1 MKKRTAAAFIAAMT
15 ITTLTACGGP
25 KQISKSVTVEL
36 GKEDGIKVTDVLDI
50 SKDKA
55 KDVKIDTKKVNFY
68 KEGKYDATLTYDK
81 KEYKVT
87 VKVKDTVAPEA
98 TAKENITV
106 QTGTAVHVTDC
117 LDKVTEAS
125 GNIKAEFE
133 TKPETDNAQETETTE
148 STEKAESTEKT
159 ESTESTDKSS
169 VSSSESVANT
179 TESTETQSQAI
190 AVGDVNL
197 TSNDEITYVTAG
209 DYDNNIV
216 VTDDAGNETK
226 VPVKISV
233 INPPTINGVTDKT
246 VTVGDTID
254 YMAGVT
260 ATDGKGAD
268 ITSSVQVDSS
278 AVNTN
283 AAGTYQAAYT
293 VVDSNG
299 LHNSAVSNITVNDP
313 AVEETSDNSG
323 DTDSSNAETSDNKSN
338 KGSSKKNKNS
348 KKKSSSGSSSSAD
361 SSSGSQSSSNGGG
374 SATSQPA
381 NPKAGVA
388 ETLYDGSVA
397 HGITAE
403 EKSHIDGIV
412 QKWLSGGCSGA
423 DAENEAG
430 NYLIS
435 RGYSVGYSNSCK
447 DSRILVANGQSY
459 TLNGVI
465 AGTPYYYYGKMYT
478 TGEMNGDARVAYE
491 TNFSISQ

>member
-1 MKKRTAAAFIAAMT
+1 MKKQTAAAFIAAMT

-25 KQISKSVTVEL
+25 KQLSKSVTVEL
-36 GKEDGIKVTDVLDI
+36 GKEDGIKVTDILDV

-55 KDVKIDTKKVNFY
+55 KDVKVDTKKVNFY

-81 KEYKVT
+81 KEYKIT
-87 VKVKDTVAPEA
+87 VKIKDTVAPEA
-98 TAKENITV
+98 TAKESIIV

-117 LDKVTEAS
+117 LDAVTEAS

-133 TKPETDNAQETETTE
+133 TKPEADNAQGTETTE
-148 STEKAESTEKT
+148 STEKAESTESTEKA
-159 ESTESTDKSS
+159 ESTE
-169 VSSSESVANT
+169 A
-179 TESTETQSQAI
+179 QAI
-190 AVGDVNL
+190 SVGDVNL
-197 TSNDEITYVTAG
+197 SSNDEITYVTAG

-216 VTDDAGNETK
+216 VTDNAGNETK

-233 INPPTINGVTDKT
+233 INAPTINGVTDKT
-246 VTVGDTID
+246 ITVGDTID

-260 ATDGKGAD
+260 ATDGKGTD

-278 AVNTN
+278 AVNTSV
-283 AAGTYQAAYT
+283 AGTYQAAYT

-299 LHNSAVSNITVNDP
+299 LHNSAVSNITVNAP
-313 AVEETSDNSG
+313 AEESSDNSG
-323 DTDSSNAETSDNKSN
+323 DTDNGNAGTSDNKSN
-338 KGSSKKNKNS
+338 KGSSRKNKSSKKN
-348 KKKSSSGSSSSAD
+348 SSSGSSSSGS

-374 SATSQPA
+374 SAASQPA
-381 NPKAGVA
+381 NPKTGVA

-430 NYLIS
+430 NYLMS
-435 RGYSVGYSNSCK
+435 RGYSISSSDSCK
-447 DSRILVANGQSY
+447 DALIVVPNGVKY
-459 TLNGVI
+459 TLNGVS
-465 AGTPYYYYGKMYT
+465 YGL
-478 TGEMNGDARVAYE
+478 
-491 TNFSISQ
+491 

>member
-25 KQISKSVTVEL
+25 KQLSKSVTVEL

-68 KEGKYDATLTYDK
+68 KEGKYDAILTYDK

-98 TAKENITV
+98 TAKESITV

-133 TKPETDNAQETETTE
+133 TKPETDNAQGTET
-148 STEKAESTEKT
+148 T

-169 VSSSESVANT
+169 VSSSES
-179 TESTETQSQAI
+179 TEATETQSQAI

-233 INPPTINGVTDKT
+233 INPPAINGVTDKT
-246 VTVGDTID
+246 ITVGDTID

-268 ITSSVQVDSS
+268 ITSSVTVDSS
-278 AVNTN
+278 AVKTDT
-283 AAGTYQAAYT
+283 AGTYQAAYKVT
-293 VVDSNG
+293 DANGYTGSATSN
-299 LHNSAVSNITVNDP
+299 VTVNEKP
-313 AVEETSDNSG
+313 KEEPKEEPKQETADNNG
-323 DTDSSNAETSDNKSN
+323 SSNKSDSKKNNS
-338 KGSSKKNKNS
+338 SSKKHN
-348 KKKSSSGSSSSAD
+348 SSSGSASSNNA
-361 SSSGSQSSSNGGG
+361 SSGNGGQSASNGGG
-374 SATSQPA
+374 SSSGGSGSSGSSDNGGGSSSGGSSDSGSNITPVNRADVPA
-381 NPKAGVA
+381 GWKLVDAGKGRYVAVNPNAGKYDTA
-388 ETLYDGSVA
+388 YAGNSRWGLWGDGSQQTVDEHTSA
-397 HGITAE
+397 MLG
-403 EKSHIDGIV
+403 
-412 QKWLSGGCSGA
+412 Q
-423 DAENEAG
+423 NREAAL
-430 NYLIS
+430 YL
-435 RGYSVGYSNSCK
+435 
-447 DSRILVANGQSY
+447 LA
-459 TLNGVI
+459 
-465 AGTPYYYYGKMYT
+465 A
-478 TGEMNGDARVAYE
+478 GEMTQDWFNYKYP
-491 TNFSISQ
+491 Q

>member
-25 KQISKSVTVEL
+25 KQLSKSVTVEL
-36 GKEDGIKVTDVLDI
+36 GKKDGIKVTDILDV

-55 KDVKIDTKKVNFY
+55 KDVKVDTKKVNFY

-81 KEYKVT
+81 KEYKIT
-87 VKVKDTVAPEA
+87 VKIKDTVAPEA
-98 TAKENITV
+98 TAKESITV

-117 LDKVTEAS
+117 LAKVTEAS

-133 TKPETDNAQETETTE
+133 TKPEANNAQGTETTE
-148 STEKAESTEKT
+148 STETAESTE
-159 ESTESTDKSS
+159 
-169 VSSSESVANT
+169 A
-179 TESTETQSQAI
+179 QAI
-190 AVGDVNL
+190 SVGDVNL
-197 TSNDEITYVTAG
+197 SSNDEITYVTAG

-233 INPPTINGVTDKT
+233 INAPTINGVTDKT
-246 VTVGDTID
+246 ITVGDTID
-254 YMAGVT
+254 YMVGVT

-278 AVNTN
+278 AVNTG
-283 AAGTYQAAYT
+283 AVGTYQAAYT
-293 VVDSNG
+293 VVDDNG
-299 LHNSAVSNITVNDP
+299 LHNSAFSNITVNAP
-313 AVEETSDNSG
+313 AEKSSDNSG
-323 DTDSSNAETSDNKSN
+323 DTDNGNAGTSDNKSN
-338 KGSSKKNKNS
+338 KGSSRKNKSSKKN
-348 KKKSSSGSSSSAD
+348 SSSGSSSSAG

-374 SATSQPA
+374 SAASQPA

-435 RGYSVGYSNSCK
+435 RGYSISSSDSCK
-447 DSRILVANGQSY
+447 DALIVVPNGANY
-459 TLNGVI
+459 TLNGK
-465 AGTPYYYYGKMYT
+465 AYGLYYYGKLYT
-478 TGEMNGDARVAYE
+478 TGEMNGDDRIAYI

>member
-87 VKVKDTVAPEA
+87 VKIKDTVAPEA
-98 TAKENITV
+98 TAKESITV

-133 TKPETDNAQETETTE
+133 TKPETDTAQGTETTE
-148 STEKAESTEKT
+148 STEKAETT

-169 VSSSESVANT
+169 VSSSEAT
-179 TESTETQSQAI
+179 DTQSQAI

-246 VTVGDTID
+246 ITVGDTID

-268 ITSSVQVDSS
+268 ITSSVTVDSS
-278 AVNTN
+278 AVKTDT
-283 AAGTYQAAYT
+283 AGSYQATYKVT
-293 VVDSNG
+293 DSNG
-299 LHNSAVSNITVNDP
+299 YTGSATSNVTVNEKP
-313 AVEETSDNSG
+313 KEEPKEEPKQEAADNSG
-323 DTDSSNAETSDNKSN
+323 SSNKSDSKKNNSSSN
-338 KGSSKKNKNS
+338 SGSSKKHH
-348 KKKSSSGSSSSAD
+348 SSSGSASSNNGGQSA
-361 SSSGSQSSSNGGG
+361 SNGGG
-374 SATSQPA
+374 SSSGDSGSSGSSDNGGGSSSGGSSSSGSNITPVNRADVPA
-381 NPKAGVA
+381 GWKLVDAGKGRYVAVNPNAGKYDTA
-388 ETLYDGSVA
+388 YASNANWGLWADGSQISVDDTVA
-397 HGITAE
+397 AHTGSNKEAALYFVAAGQM
-403 EKSHIDGIV
+403 SQG
-412 QKWLSGGCSGA
+412 WFN
-423 DAENEAG
+423 DA
-430 NYLIS
+430 Y
-435 RGYSVGYSNSCK
+435 
-447 DSRILVANGQSY
+447 GQ
-459 TLNGVI
+459 
-465 AGTPYYYYGKMYT
+465 
-478 TGEMNGDARVAYE
+478 
-491 TNFSISQ
+491 

>member
-1 MKKRTAAAFIAAMT
+1 MKKKTAAAFIAAMT
-15 ITTLTACGGP
+15 ITTLTACGSP
-25 KQISKSVTVEL
+25 KQLSKSVTVEL
-36 GKEDGIKVTDVLDI
+36 GKEDGIKVTDILDV

-55 KDVKIDTKKVNFY
+55 KDVKVDTKKVNFY

-81 KEYKVT
+81 KEYKIT
-87 VKVKDTVAPEA
+87 VKIKDTVAPEA
-98 TAKENITV
+98 TAKESITV

-133 TKPETDNAQETETTE
+133 TKPEADNAQGTETTE

-159 ESTESTDKSS
+159 ESTEATD
-169 VSSSESVANT
+169 
-179 TESTETQSQAI
+179 TQSQAI

-197 TSNDEITYVTAG
+197 SSNDEITYVTAG

-233 INPPTINGVTDKT
+233 INAPTINGVTDKT
-246 VTVGDTID
+246 ITVGDTID

-278 AVNTN
+278 AVNTG

-299 LHNSAVSNITVNDP
+299 LHNSAVSNITVNAP
-313 AVEETSDNSG
+313 AEESSDNSG
-323 DTDSSNAETSDNKSN
+323 DTDNGNAGTSDNKGN
-338 KGSSKKNKNS
+338 KGSSKKNKSS
-348 KKKSSSGSSSSAD
+348 KKNSSSENGSSGSSSSAG

-374 SATSQPA
+374 SAASQPA

-412 QKWLSGGCSGA
+412 QKWLSGGCSGEA
-423 DAENEAG
+423 AENEAG
-430 NYLIS
+430 NYLMS
-435 RGYSVGYSNSCK
+435 RGYSIGYSNSCK
-447 DSRILVANGQSY
+447 DSRILVDNGQNY
-459 TLNGVI
+459 TLNGVV

-478 TGEMNGDARVAYE
+478 TGEMNGDARVAYK

>member
-25 KQISKSVTVEL
+25 KQLSKSVTVEL

-87 VKVKDTVAPEA
+87 VKIKDTVAPEA
-98 TAKENITV
+98 TAKESITV

-133 TKPETDNAQETETTE
+133 TKPETDNTQGTETTE

-159 ESTESTDKSS
+159 ESTESTESTDKSS
-169 VSSSESVANT
+169 VSSSEA
-179 TESTETQSQAI
+179 TETQSQAI

-233 INPPTINGVTDKT
+233 INPPAINGVTDKT
-246 VTVGDTID
+246 ITVGDTID

-268 ITSSVQVDSS
+268 ITSSVTVDSS
-278 AVNTN
+278 AVKTDT
-283 AAGTYQAAYT
+283 AGTYQAAYKVT
-293 VVDSNG
+293 DANGYTGSATSN
-299 LHNSAVSNITVNDP
+299 VTVNEKP
-313 AVEETSDNSG
+313 KEEPKEEPKQEAADNNG
-323 DTDSSNAETSDNKSN
+323 SSNKSDSKKNNSSSSN
-338 KGSSKKNKNS
+338 SGSSKKHH
-348 KKKSSSGSSSSAD
+348 SSSGSASSNNA
-361 SSSGSQSSSNGGG
+361 SSGNGGQSASNGGG
-374 SATSQPA
+374 SSSGGSGSSGSSDNGGGSSSGGSSSSNITPVNRADVPA
-381 NPKAGVA
+381 GWKLVDAGKGRYVAVNPNAGKYDTA
-388 ETLYDGSVA
+388 YASNANWGLWADGSQISVDDTVA
-397 HGITAE
+397 AHTGSNKEAALYFVAAGQM
-403 EKSHIDGIV
+403 SQG
-412 QKWLSGGCSGA
+412 WFN
-423 DAENEAG
+423 DA
-430 NYLIS
+430 Y
-435 RGYSVGYSNSCK
+435 
-447 DSRILVANGQSY
+447 GQ
-459 TLNGVI
+459 
-465 AGTPYYYYGKMYT
+465 
-478 TGEMNGDARVAYE
+478 
-491 TNFSISQ
+491 

>member
-25 KQISKSVTVEL
+25 KQLSKSVTVEL

-50 SKDKA
+50 SKDKV

-133 TKPETDNAQETETTE
+133 TKPETDNAQGTETTE

-159 ESTESTDKSS
+159 ESTESTESTDKSS
-169 VSSSESVANT
+169 VSSSEA
-179 TESTETQSQAI
+179 TETQSQAI

-268 ITSSVQVDSS
+268 ITSSVTVDSS
-278 AVNTN
+278 AVKTDT
-283 AAGTYQAAYT
+283 AGTYQAAYKVT
-293 VVDSNG
+293 DANGYTGSATSN
-299 LHNSAVSNITVNDP
+299 VTVNEKP
-313 AVEETSDNSG
+313 KEEPKEEPKQEAADNSG
-323 DTDSSNAETSDNKSN
+323 SSSKSDSKKNNSSSNS
-338 KGSSKKNKNS
+338 GSSKKHH
-348 KKKSSSGSSSSAD
+348 SSSGSASSNNGGQSA
-361 SSSGSQSSSNGGG
+361 SNGGG
-374 SATSQPA
+374 SS
-381 NPKAGVA
+381 
-388 ETLYDGSVA
+388 
-397 HGITAE
+397 
-403 EKSHIDGIV
+403 
-412 QKWLSGGCSGA
+412 SGGSGSSGSSDNGGGSSSGGSSSSNITPVNRSDVPA
-423 DAENEAG
+423 GWKLVNVGDAGYVAVNPNAGKYDTTYAG
-430 NYLIS
+430 NARWGLW
-435 RGYSVGYSNSCK
+435 
-447 DSRILVANGQSY
+447 ANGEKYNLTDVDNASMGANREAALY
-459 TLNGVI
+459 FVA
-465 AGTPYYYYGKMYT
+465 AGQ
-478 TGEMNGDARVAYE
+478 
-491 TNFSISQ
+491 ISQQFFNDVYGQ

>member
-25 KQISKSVTVEL
+25 KQLSKSVTVEL
-36 GKEDGIKVTDVLDI
+36 GKKDGIKVTDILDV

-55 KDVKIDTKKVNFY
+55 KDVKVDTKKVNFY

-87 VKVKDTVAPEA
+87 VKIKDTVAPEA
-98 TAKENITV
+98 TAKESITV
-106 QTGTAVHVTDC
+106 QTGAAVHVTDC
-117 LDKVTEAS
+117 LAKVTEAS

-133 TKPETDNAQETETTE
+133 TKPEANNAQGTETTE
-148 STEKAESTEKT
+148 STETAESTE
-159 ESTESTDKSS
+159 
-169 VSSSESVANT
+169 A
-179 TESTETQSQAI
+179 QAI
-190 AVGDVNL
+190 SVGDVNL
-197 TSNDEITYVTAG
+197 SSNDEITYVTAG

-216 VTDDAGNETK
+216 VTDNAGNETK

-233 INPPTINGVTDKT
+233 INAPTINGVTDKT
-246 VTVGDTID
+246 ITVGDTID

-278 AVNTN
+278 AVNTG
-283 AAGTYQAAYT
+283 AVGTYQAAYT
-293 VVDSNG
+293 VVDGNG
-299 LHNSAVSNITVNDP
+299 LHNSAVSNITVNAP
-313 AVEETSDNSG
+313 AEESSDNFG
-323 DTDSSNAETSDNKSN
+323 DTDNGNAGTSDNKGN
-338 KGSSKKNKNS
+338 KGSSKKNKSS
-348 KKKSSSGSSSSAD
+348 KKNSSSGSSSSAG

-374 SATSQPA
+374 SAASQPA

-423 DAENEAG
+423 DAENEAD
-430 NYLIS
+430 NYLMS
-435 RGYSVGYSNSCK
+435 RGYSISSSDSCK
-447 DSRILVANGQSY
+447 DALIVVPNGVNY
-459 TLNGVI
+459 TLNGVSY
-465 AGTPYYYYGKMYT
+465 GLYYYGKMYT
-478 TGEMNGDARVAYE
+478 TGEMNGDDRIAYE
-491 TNFSISQ
+491 TTFSIF

>member
-1 MKKRTAAAFIAAMT
+1 MKKQTAAAFIAAMT

-25 KQISKSVTVEL
+25 KQLSKSVTVEL
-36 GKEDGIKVTDVLDI
+36 GKEDGIKVTDILDV

-55 KDVKIDTKKVNFY
+55 KDVKVDTKKVNFY

-81 KEYKVT
+81 KEYKIT
-87 VKVKDTVAPEA
+87 VKIKDTVAPEA
-98 TAKENITV
+98 TAKESITV

-117 LDKVTEAS
+117 LAKVTEAS

-133 TKPETDNAQETETTE
+133 TKPEANNAQGTETTE
-148 STEKAESTEKT
+148 STETAESTE
-159 ESTESTDKSS
+159 
-169 VSSSESVANT
+169 A
-179 TESTETQSQAI
+179 QAI
-190 AVGDVNL
+190 SVGDVNL
-197 TSNDEITYVTAG
+197 SSNDEITYVTAG

-233 INPPTINGVTDKT
+233 INAPTINGVTDKT
-246 VTVGDTID
+246 ITVGDTID

-278 AVNTN
+278 AVNTG
-283 AAGTYQAAYT
+283 AVGTYQAAYT
-293 VVDSNG
+293 VVDDNG
-299 LHNSAVSNITVNDP
+299 LHNSAVSNITVNAP
-313 AVEETSDNSG
+313 AEKSSDNSG
-323 DTDSSNAETSDNKSN
+323 DTDNGNAGTSDNKSN
-338 KGSSKKNKNS
+338 KGSSRKNKSSKKN
-348 KKKSSSGSSSSAD
+348 SSSGSSSSAG

-374 SATSQPA
+374 SAASQPA

-435 RGYSVGYSNSCK
+435 RGYSISSSDSCK
-447 DSRILVANGQSY
+447 DALIVVPNGANY
-459 TLNGVI
+459 TLNGK
-465 AGTPYYYYGKMYT
+465 AYGLYYYGKLYT
-478 TGEMNGDARVAYE
+478 TGEMNGDDRIAYI

>member
-25 KQISKSVTVEL
+25 KQLSKSVTVEL
-36 GKEDGIKVTDVLDI
+36 GKEDGIKVTDILDV

-55 KDVKIDTKKVNFY
+55 KDVKVDTKKVNFY

-87 VKVKDTVAPEA
+87 VKIKDTVAPEA
-98 TAKENITV
+98 TAKESIIV

-117 LDKVTEAS
+117 LAKVTEAS

-133 TKPETDNAQETETTE
+133 TKPETAQGTE
-148 STEKAESTEKT
+148 A
-159 ESTESTDKSS
+159 
-169 VSSSESVANT
+169 
-179 TESTETQSQAI
+179 TESTETTDKSSESSSESTEATDTQSQAV

-197 TSNDEITYVTAG
+197 ASNDEITYVTAG

-216 VTDDAGNETK
+216 VTDNAGNESK

-233 INPPTINGVTDKT
+233 INPPAINGVTDKT
-246 VTVGDTID
+246 ITVGDTID

-278 AVNTN
+278 AVNTG
-283 AAGTYQAAYT
+283 AAGTYQATYT

-299 LHNSAVSNITVNDP
+299 LHNSAVSNITVNAP
-313 AVEETSDNSG
+313 AAEASNNAG
-323 DTDSSNAETSDNKSN
+323 DTDDNNAGTSDNKSN

-348 KKKSSSGSSSSAD
+348 KKNSSSGSGSSGSNSSAG

-374 SATSQPA
+374 SAASQPA

-412 QKWLSGGCSGA
+412 QKWLSGGCSGEA
-423 DAENEAG
+423 AENEAG
-430 NYLIS
+430 NYLMS
-435 RGYSVGYSNSCK
+435 RGYSISSSDSCK
-447 DSRILVANGQSY
+447 DALIVVPNGVNY
-459 TLNGVI
+459 TLNGVSY
-465 AGTPYYYYGKMYT
+465 GLYYYGKMYT
-478 TGEMNGDARVAYE
+478 TGEMNGDDRIAYE
-491 TNFSISQ
+491 TTFSIS

>member
-1 MKKRTAAAFIAAMT
+1 MKKRTTAAFIAAMT

-25 KQISKSVTVEL
+25 KQLSKSVTVEL
-36 GKEDGIKVTDVLDI
+36 GKKDGIKVTDILDV

-55 KDVKIDTKKVNFY
+55 KDVKVDTKKVNFY

-81 KEYKVT
+81 KEYKIT
-87 VKVKDTVAPEA
+87 VKIKDTVAPEA
-98 TAKENITV
+98 TAKESITV

-117 LDKVTEAS
+117 LAKVTEAS

-133 TKPETDNAQETETTE
+133 TKPEANNAQGTETTE
-148 STEKAESTEKT
+148 STETAESTE
-159 ESTESTDKSS
+159 
-169 VSSSESVANT
+169 A
-179 TESTETQSQAI
+179 QAI
-190 AVGDVNL
+190 SVGDVNL
-197 TSNDEITYVTAG
+197 SSNDEITYVTAG

-233 INPPTINGVTDKT
+233 INAPTINGVTDKT
-246 VTVGDTID
+246 ITVGDTID

-278 AVNTN
+278 AVNTG
-283 AAGTYQAAYT
+283 AVGTYQAAYT
-293 VVDSNG
+293 VVDDNG
-299 LHNSAVSNITVNDP
+299 LHNSAVSNITVNAP
-313 AVEETSDNSG
+313 AEKSSDNSG
-323 DTDSSNAETSDNKSN
+323 DTDNGNAGTSDNKSN
-338 KGSSKKNKNS
+338 KGSSRKNKSSKKN
-348 KKKSSSGSSSSAD
+348 SSSGSSSSAG

-374 SATSQPA
+374 SAASQPA

-435 RGYSVGYSNSCK
+435 RGYSISSSDSCK
-447 DSRILVANGQSY
+447 DALIVVPNGANY
-459 TLNGVI
+459 TLNGK
-465 AGTPYYYYGKMYT
+465 AYGLYYYGKLYT
-478 TGEMNGDARVAYE
+478 TGEMNGDDRIAYI

>member
-1 MKKRTAAAFIAAMT
+1 MKKKTAAAFIAAMT

-25 KQISKSVTVEL
+25 KQLSKSVTVEL
-36 GKEDGIKVTDVLDI
+36 GKEDGIKVTDILDV

-68 KEGKYDATLTYDK
+68 KEGKYDVTLTYNK

-87 VKVKDTVAPEA
+87 VKIKDTVAPEA
-98 TAKENITV
+98 TAKESITV

-117 LDKVTEAS
+117 LAAVTEAS

-133 TKPETDNAQETETTE
+133 TKPETDNVQGTETTE
-148 STEKAESTEKT
+148 PTEA
-159 ESTESTDKSS
+159 TDKSS
-169 VSSSESVANT
+169 VSSSEST
-179 TESTETQSQAI
+179 DTQSQAI

-197 TSNDEITYVTAG
+197 ASNDEITYVTAG

-216 VTDDAGNETK
+216 VTDNAGNETK

-233 INPPTINGVTDKT
+233 INSPTINGVTDKT
-246 VTVGDTID
+246 ITVGDTID

-278 AVNTN
+278 AVNTG
-283 AAGTYQAAYT
+283 AAGTYQATYT

-299 LHNSAVSNITVNDP
+299 LHNSAVSNITVNAP
-313 AVEETSDNSG
+313 AEETSNNSG
-323 DTDSSNAETSDNKSN
+323 DTDNNNVGTSDNKSN
-338 KGSSKKNKNS
+338 KGSGKKNKNS
-348 KKKSSSGSSSSAD
+348 KKNSSSGSSSSGN
-361 SSSGSQSSSNGGG
+361 SSSGSQSSSNSSSSGG
-374 SATSQPA
+374 SSSAVSQPA

-412 QKWLSGGCSGA
+412 QKWLRGGCSGV

-430 NYLIS
+430 NYLMS
-435 RGYSVGYSNSCK
+435 RGYSIGYSDSCK
-447 DSRILVANGQSY
+447 DSRILVDNGQNY

-478 TGEMNGDARVAYE
+478 TGEMNGDARVAYK

>member
-1 MKKRTAAAFIAAMT
+1 M
-15 ITTLTACGGP
+15 
-25 KQISKSVTVEL
+25 
-36 GKEDGIKVTDVLDI
+36 
-50 SKDKA
+50 
-55 KDVKIDTKKVNFY
+55 
-68 KEGKYDATLTYDK
+68 
-81 KEYKVT
+81 
-87 VKVKDTVAPEA
+87 APEA
-98 TAKENITV
+98 TAKESITV

-117 LDKVTEAS
+117 LAAVTEAS

-133 TKPETDNAQETETTE
+133 TKPEADNAQGTETTE

-159 ESTESTDKSS
+159 ESTEATD
-169 VSSSESVANT
+169 
-179 TESTETQSQAI
+179 TQSQAI

-197 TSNDEITYVTAG
+197 SSNDEITYVTAG

-233 INPPTINGVTDKT
+233 INAPTINGVTDKT
-246 VTVGDTID
+246 ITVGDTID

-278 AVNTN
+278 AVNTG
-283 AAGTYQAAYT
+283 AVGTYQAAYT
-293 VVDSNG
+293 VVDGNG
-299 LHNSAVSNITVNDP
+299 LHNSAVSNITVNAP
-313 AVEETSDNSG
+313 AEESSDNSG
-323 DTDSSNAETSDNKSN
+323 DTDNGNAGTSDNKGN
-338 KGSSKKNKNS
+338 KGSSKKNKSS
-348 KKKSSSGSSSSAD
+348 KKNSSSGGNSSAG

-374 SATSQPA
+374 SAASQPA

-412 QKWLSGGCSGA
+412 QKWLSGGCSGEA
-423 DAENEAG
+423 AENEAG
-430 NYLIS
+430 NYLMS
-435 RGYSVGYSNSCK
+435 RGYSIGYSNSCK
-447 DSRILVANGQSY
+447 DSRILVDNGQNY
-459 TLNGVI
+459 TLNGVV

-478 TGEMNGDARVAYE
+478 TGEMNGDARVAYK

>member
-25 KQISKSVTVEL
+25 KQLSKSVTVEL
-36 GKEDGIKVTDVLDI
+36 GKKDGIKVTDILDV

-55 KDVKIDTKKVNFY
+55 KDVKVDTKKVNFY

-81 KEYKVT
+81 KEYKIT
-87 VKVKDTVAPEA
+87 VKIKDTVAPEA
-98 TAKENITV
+98 TAKESITV

-133 TKPETDNAQETETTE
+133 TKPEANNAQGTETTE
-148 STEKAESTEKT
+148 STETAESTE
-159 ESTESTDKSS
+159 
-169 VSSSESVANT
+169 A
-179 TESTETQSQAI
+179 QAI
-190 AVGDVNL
+190 SVGDVNL
-197 TSNDEITYVTAG
+197 SSNDEITYVTAG

-233 INPPTINGVTDKT
+233 INAPTINGVTDKT
-246 VTVGDTID
+246 ITVGDTID

-268 ITSSVQVDSS
+268 ITSSVQADSS
-278 AVNTN
+278 AVNTG
-283 AAGTYQAAYT
+283 AVGTYQAAYT
-293 VVDSNG
+293 VVDDNG
-299 LHNSAVSNITVNDP
+299 LHNSAVSNITVNAP
-313 AVEETSDNSG
+313 TEKSSDNSG
-323 DTDSSNAETSDNKSN
+323 DTDNGNAGTSDNKSN
-338 KGSSKKNKNS
+338 KGSSRKNKSSKKN
-348 KKKSSSGSSSSAD
+348 SSSGSSSSAG

-374 SATSQPA
+374 SAASQPA

-435 RGYSVGYSNSCK
+435 RGYSISSSDSCK
-447 DSRILVANGQSY
+447 DALIVVPNGVNY
-459 TLNGVI
+459 TLNDKAYGL
-465 AGTPYYYYGKMYT
+465 YYYGRLYT
-478 TGEMNGDARVAYE
+478 TGEMNYDDRIAYI
-491 TNFSISQ
+491 TDFSISQKK

>member
-1 MKKRTAAAFIAAMT
+1 MKKRTAVAFIAAMT
-15 ITTLTACGGP
+15 MTTLTACGGP
-25 KQISKSVTVEL
+25 KQLSKSVTVEL
-36 GKEDGIKVTDVLDI
+36 GKEDGIKVTDILDV

-55 KDVKIDTKKVNFY
+55 KDVKVNTKKVNFY

-81 KEYKVT
+81 KEYKIT
-87 VKVKDTVAPEA
+87 VKIKDTVAPEA
-98 TAKENITV
+98 TAKESITV

-117 LDKVTEAS
+117 LSAVTEAS

-133 TKPETDNAQETETTE
+133 TKPEADNAQGTETTE

-159 ESTESTDKSS
+159 ESTEATD
-169 VSSSESVANT
+169 
-179 TESTETQSQAI
+179 TQSQAI

-197 TSNDEITYVTAG
+197 SSNDEITYVTAG

-233 INPPTINGVTDKT
+233 INAPTINGVTDKT
-246 VTVGDTID
+246 ITVGDTID

-278 AVNTN
+278 AVNTG
-283 AAGTYQAAYT
+283 AVGTYQAAYT
-293 VVDSNG
+293 VVDGNG
-299 LHNSAVSNITVNDP
+299 LHNSAVSNITVNAP
-313 AVEETSDNSG
+313 AEESSDNSG
-323 DTDSSNAETSDNKSN
+323 DTDNGNAGTSDNKGN
-338 KGSSKKNKNS
+338 KGSSKKNKSS
-348 KKKSSSGSSSSAD
+348 KKNSSSGGSSSAG

-374 SATSQPA
+374 SAASQPA

-430 NYLIS
+430 NYLMS
-435 RGYSVGYSNSCK
+435 RGYSISSSDSCK
-447 DSRILVANGQSY
+447 DALIVVPNGANY
-459 TLNGVI
+459 TLNGK
-465 AGTPYYYYGKMYT
+465 AYGLYYYGKLYT
-478 TGEMNGDARVAYE
+478 TGEMNGDDRIAYI

>member
-15 ITTLTACGGP
+15 ITTLTACGSP
-25 KQISKSVTVEL
+25 KQLSKSVTVEL
-36 GKEDGIKVTDVLDI
+36 GKEDGIKVTDILDV

-55 KDVKIDTKKVNFY
+55 KDVKVDTKKVNFY

-81 KEYKVT
+81 KEYKIT
-87 VKVKDTVAPEA
+87 VKIKDTVAPEA
-98 TAKENITV
+98 TAKESITV

-133 TKPETDNAQETETTE
+133 TKPEADNAQGTETTE
-148 STEKAESTEKT
+148 STEAA
-159 ESTESTDKSS
+159 DKSS
-169 VSSSESVANT
+169 VSSSES
-179 TESTETQSQAI
+179 TESTEVTDTQSQAI

-197 TSNDEITYVTAG
+197 SSNDEITYVTAG

-233 INPPTINGVTDKT
+233 INPPAINGVTDKT
-246 VTVGDTID
+246 ITVGDTID

-278 AVNTN
+278 AVNTG

-293 VVDSNG
+293 VVDGNG
-299 LHNSAVSNITVNDP
+299 LHNSAVSNITVNAP
-313 AVEETSDNSG
+313 AEEPSDNSG
-323 DTDSSNAETSDNKSN
+323 DTDNSNAGTSDNKSN
-338 KGSSKKNKNS
+338 KGSGKKNKGS
-348 KKKSSSGSSSSAD
+348 KGNSSSGSSSSGS
-361 SSSGSQSSSNGGG
+361 SSSGSQSSSNSSSSG
-374 SATSQPA
+374 SNSSAASQPA

-412 QKWLSGGCSGA
+412 QKWLSGGCSGEA
-423 DAENEAG
+423 AENEAG

-435 RGYSVGYSNSCK
+435 RGYNIGYSNSCK
-447 DSRILVANGQSY
+447 DSRILVDNGQNY